1 MLFTDLLGKGHA
13 FVFSLDHLD
22 IKKNKSLMTPWGLFT
37 LCTSKC
43 SREQE
48 MSSVF
53 SDNVVSDGTET
64 WPPAQLPN
72 GLQELRVQRQRKAMV
87 LLSLQGQAVHLPA
100 AELPAMHA
108 T

>member
-1 MLFTDLLGKGHA
+1 
-13 FVFSLDHLD
+13 
-22 IKKNKSLMTPWGLFT
+22 
-37 LCTSKC
+37 
-43 SREQE
+43 